1 MAAKQT
7 ATQKARGLCMIY
19 SRDEDGRYSDNLI
32 SDFSD
37 SLFQAAF
44 KQYFSELELHIRDWD
59 GLFREMNAD
68 GGNLAFVRTSES
80 GNVIGFIQFK
90 PLKFTSGFFEET
102 CGFIREF
109 WVADEYK
116 NQAHGSALLALAEEH
131 FLKNG
136 IYTSVLTTGTA
147 AHFYEKHGY
156 ISAPGCKAKNQDAVF
171 VKHLVPQP
179 DSAR

>member
-1 MAAKQT
+1 
-7 ATQKARGLCMIY
+7 MIY
-19 SRDEDGRYSDNLI
+19 SRDKDGRYSDNLI

-44 KQYFSELELHIRDWD
+44 KQYFSELGLHIRDWD

-68 GGNLAFVRTSES
+68 GGNLAFVMTSDS

-90 PLKFTSGFFEET
+90 LLKFT

-109 WVADEYK
+109 WVADEYR

-136 IYTSVLTTGTA
+136 IYTSILTTDT
-147 AHFYEKHGY
+147 
-156 ISAPGCKAKNQDAVF
+156 ISGF
-171 VKHLVPQP
+171 L
-179 DSAR
+179 S

>member
-7 ATQKARGLCMIY
+7 ATQKARGFCMIY
-19 SRDEDGRYSDNLI
+19 SRDEGGRYSDNLI

-44 KQYFSELELHIRDWD
+44 KQYFSELGLHIRDWD

-68 GGNLAFVRTSES
+68 GGNLAFVMTSDS

-90 PLKFTSGFFEET
+90 LLKFT

-109 WVADEYK
+109 WVADEYR

-136 IYTSVLTTGTA
+136 IYTSILTTDT
-147 AHFYEKHGY
+147 
-156 ISAPGCKAKNQDAVF
+156 ISGF
-171 VKHLVPQP
+171 L
-179 DSAR
+179 S

>member
-1 MAAKQT
+1 
-7 ATQKARGLCMIY
+7 MIY
-19 SRDEDGRYSDNLI
+19 SRDKDGRYSDNLI

-37 SLFQAAF
+37 SLFQAVF
-44 KQYFSELELHIRDWD
+44 KQYF
-59 GLFREMNAD
+59 
-68 GGNLAFVRTSES
+68 LAFVRTSES

-136 IYTSVLTTGTA
+136 IYTSILTTDTA

>member
-1 MAAKQT
+1 
-7 ATQKARGLCMIY
+7 MIY

-44 KQYFSELELHIRDWD
+44 KQYFSELGLHIRDWD

-68 GGNLAFVRTSES
+68 GGNLAFVMTSDS

-90 PLKFTSGFFEET
+90 LLKFT

-109 WVADEYK
+109 WVADEYR

-136 IYTSVLTTGTA
+136 IYTSILTTDT
-147 AHFYEKHGY
+147 
-156 ISAPGCKAKNQDAVF
+156 ISGF
-171 VKHLVPQP
+171 L
-179 DSAR
+179 S

>member
-1 MAAKQT
+1 MAVKWLP
-7 ATQKARGLCMIY
+7 QKARGFCMKC
-19 SRDEDGRYSDNLI
+19 SANENRRYLDNLI

-44 KQYFSELELHIRDWD
+44 KQYFSELGLHVRDWD

-68 GGNLAFVRTSES
+68 GGNLAFVRISES
-80 GNVIGFIQFK
+80 GDVIGFIQFK

-109 WVADEYK
+109 WVADACR
-116 NQAHGSALLALAEEH
+116 NQAHGSALLALAETH

-136 IYTSVLTTGTA
+136 IYTSILTTDTA
-147 AHFYEKHGY
+147 ADFYEKHGY
-156 ISAPGCKAKNQDAVF
+156 ISAPGCKAKNRDAVF
-171 VKHLVPQP
+171 VKHLVGQP
-179 DSAR
+179 GSAE

>member
-1 MAAKQT
+1 
-7 ATQKARGLCMIY
+7 MIY
-19 SRDEDGRYSDNLI
+19 SRDEGGRYSDNLI

-37 SLFQAAF
+37 SLFQAVF
-44 KQYFSELELHIRDWD
+44 KQYFSELGLHIRDWD

-90 PLKFTSGFFEET
+90 LLKFT

-109 WVADEYK
+109 WVADEYR

-136 IYTSVLTTGTA
+136 IYTSILTTDT
-147 AHFYEKHGY
+147 
-156 ISAPGCKAKNQDAVF
+156 ISGF
-171 VKHLVPQP
+171 L
-179 DSAR
+179 S

>member
-1 MAAKQT
+1 
-7 ATQKARGLCMIY
+7 MIY
-19 SRDEDGRYSDNLI
+19 SRDEGGRYSDNLI

-44 KQYFSELELHIRDWD
+44 KQYFSELGLHIRDWD

-68 GGNLAFVRTSES
+68 GGNLAFVMTSDS

-90 PLKFTSGFFEET
+90 LLKFT

-109 WVADEYK
+109 WVADEYR

-136 IYTSVLTTGTA
+136 IYTRILTTDT
-147 AHFYEKHGY
+147 
-156 ISAPGCKAKNQDAVF
+156 ISGF
-171 VKHLVPQP
+171 L
-179 DSAR
+179 S